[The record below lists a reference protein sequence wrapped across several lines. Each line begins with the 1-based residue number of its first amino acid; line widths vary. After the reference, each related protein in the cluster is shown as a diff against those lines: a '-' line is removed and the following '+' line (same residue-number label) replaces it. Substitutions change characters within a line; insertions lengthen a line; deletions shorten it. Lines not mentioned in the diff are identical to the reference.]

1 MATTESLLALALAL
15 NSSTNSSSSSIYTDV
30 GGVTDDAA
38 DQQGTVRLS
47 DVDLA
52 SRRAE
57 EAG

>member
-1 MATTESLLALALAL
+1 MATTESLLAWALAL
-15 NSSTNSSSSSIYTDV
+15 NSSTTSSSSIYTDV

-38 DQQGTVRLS
+38 CQQGTRLS